1 MLMVLQ
7 IVMQVSAKG
16 VWVQR
21 REVPPRNALQE
32 ARLPEEA
39 SAVRPACSFA

>member
-21 REVPPRNALQE
+21 REVPPRNALE